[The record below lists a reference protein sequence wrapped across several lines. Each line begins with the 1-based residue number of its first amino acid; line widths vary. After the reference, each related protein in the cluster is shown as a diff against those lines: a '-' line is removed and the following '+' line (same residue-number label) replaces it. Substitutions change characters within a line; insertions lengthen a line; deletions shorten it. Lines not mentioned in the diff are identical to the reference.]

1 MNNITHK
8 GEIVLGNSKISCYVL
23 EDGRRVLSGRGMQGA
38 LKMVDDEDASKTAGT
53 RLNRYLEQQSL
64 KPYLY
69 KNKNPDIFKPIECYQ
84 GKMKINGYEAS
95 VLVEICDA
103 FLEARQ
109 NLVLGDRQKIIAD
122 QCEILVRSFAKL
134 GLIALIDEATGYQ
147 YEREKTELQRLI
159 NAYVAEELRA
169 WQKTFPDI
177 YYREIFR
184 LRGWDFTSSGIKKR
198 PGVVG
203 RWTNTLIYEQLP
215 EGVLEE
221 LKKKTPKTK
230 AGNYSARLFQSLTD
244 DVGEPSLVAQLTSVV
259 SLMQISDNWDE
270 FMKHFRKLISTR
282 RKLQEEERFKQLEME
297 FEDPT

>member
-109 NLVLGDRQKIIAD
+109 NLV
-122 QCEILVRSFAKL
+122 
-134 GLIALIDEATGYQ
+134 
-147 YEREKTELQRLI
+147 
-159 NAYVAEELRA
+159 
-169 WQKTFPDI
+169 
-177 YYREIFR
+177 
-184 LRGWDFTSSGIKKR
+184 
-198 PGVVG
+198 
-203 RWTNTLIYEQLP
+203 
-215 EGVLEE
+215 
-221 LKKKTPKTK
+221 
-230 AGNYSARLFQSLTD
+230 
-244 DVGEPSLVAQLTSVV
+244 
-259 SLMQISDNWDE
+259 WDE